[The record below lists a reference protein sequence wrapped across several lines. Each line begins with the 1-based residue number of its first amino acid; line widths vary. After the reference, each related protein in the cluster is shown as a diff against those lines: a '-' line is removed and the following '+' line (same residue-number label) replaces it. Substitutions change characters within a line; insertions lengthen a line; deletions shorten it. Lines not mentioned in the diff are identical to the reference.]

1 MGISSGPSCRKGSQ
15 PRLRLVG
22 WPRSSRRPKG
32 ASEHVAYSR
41 QQASVISQALHFLNN
56 NTIQLLEIEALYNG
70 IQSLMAGS
78 ISHYLLPH
86 DHLARAL
93 MAVDNHLRTN
103 QPHMML
109 TRMDS
114 AYYYNEA
121 AFRTFR
127 HLNTLFITLDAPVT
141 TVNLRSCLVFS
152 CMM

>member
-1 MGISSGPSCRKGSQ
+1 MG
-15 PRLRLVG
+15 
-22 WPRSSRRPKG
+22 
-32 ASEHVAYSR
+32 
-41 QQASVISQALHFLNN
+41 QALHFLNN
-56 NTIQLLEIEALYNG
+56 NTIQLLEVEALYNG

-141 TVNLRSCLVFS
+141 TVNLRPRFQLYDVVSIPLHAPHRADYYTVLATNIQTIGFAS
-152 CMM
+152 DADHIITDR

>member
-1 MGISSGPSCRKGSQ
+1 
-15 PRLRLVG
+15 
-22 WPRSSRRPKG
+22 
-32 ASEHVAYSR
+32 
-41 QQASVISQALHFLNN
+41 
-56 NTIQLLEIEALYNG
+56 
-70 IQSLMAGS
+70 MAGS

-121 AFRTFR
+121 ECTFR

-141 TVNLRSCLVFS
+141 TVNLRPCFQLYDVVSIPLHAPHRADYYSVLATKIKTVGFAS
-152 CMM
+152 DADHIIQPVSYTHLTLPTILRV